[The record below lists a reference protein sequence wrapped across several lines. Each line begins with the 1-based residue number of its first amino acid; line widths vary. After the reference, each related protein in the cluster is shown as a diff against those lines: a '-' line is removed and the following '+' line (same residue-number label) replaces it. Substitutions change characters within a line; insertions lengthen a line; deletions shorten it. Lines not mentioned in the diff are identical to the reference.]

1 MQGESPG
8 LKAPAASAP
17 AGETSGP
24 VPAKT
29 GAIRR
34 VALGVSYLG
43 CVYKGWQSQPDGG
56 TVQDTLEA
64 ALAEFA
70 TKPIKILCA
79 GRTDAGVHGINQVV
93 HLDTDIARAPFSWV
107 RGTNTFLPK
116 DIAVQW
122 AAEVPSQFHARNSAI
137 GRRYA
142 YILLQAPVR
151 PALESG
157 RVGWVFRPLDLAAMQ
172 EAAAHLIGEHDFSS
186 FRSSMCQSPT
196 PVKLLREIRITRS
209 PLPSRPAQ
217 AASFDGHLPDVYPEA
232 GQGPMSALDGR
243 GAYWRFDF
251 EGQAFLHHMI
261 RNIMGCLLA
270 VGTGIRPA
278 SWVQDVLAARRRE
291 VAAPTFA
298 PDGLYFLGPT
308 YDPVWGLPNV
318 TPALAW
324 LPGI

>member
-1 MQGESPG
+1 MTDTPIGER
-8 LKAPAASAP
+8 A
-17 AGETSGP
+17 TH
-24 VPAKT
+24 
-29 GAIRR
+29 R

-43 CVYKGWQSQPDGG
+43 CNYKGWQSQPGGG
-56 TVQDTLEA
+56 TVQDALEA
-64 ALAEFA
+64 ALSEFA
-70 TKPIKILCA
+70 TKPIKVVCA

-116 DIAVQW
+116 DISVQW
-122 AAEVPSQFHARNSAI
+122 AAQVPDSFHARNSAI

-142 YILLQAPVR
+142 YILLEAPVR
-151 PALESG
+151 PSLEAG
-157 RVGWVFRPLDLAAMQ
+157 RVGWVFRPLELQAMR

-196 PVKLLREIRITRS
+196 PVKHLREIRIMRTA
-209 PLPSRPAQ
+209 LPSRPVAPG
-217 AASFDGHLPDVYPEA
+217 SFDAHLPDVFPEA

-270 VGTGIRPA
+270 VGTGTRSPD
-278 SWVQDVLAARRRE
+278 WVKQVLQARRRE

-298 PDGLYFLGPT
+298 PDGLYFLGPG
-308 YDPVWGLPNV
+308 YDPSWALPNV

-324 LPGI
+324 LPGAAR